1 MNDFFKCVRDFLL
14 NYLPKQ
20 KGASDNTILSYKM
33 ALNLFVTF
41 MKDVKRI
48 TPVSLEFEAVNSEI
62 VKEFLDWIENTRCCS
77 VTTRNQRLAALRS
90 FFEYAGLKDISVM
103 NLSFGIQEIPIKK
116 AHGKIVEYLSE
127 PALETLLKQPDLKKS
142 KGLRDLFLMIL
153 MYDTAARCAEII
165 GLKLSDLHLD
175 TDKPKVYLHG
185 KGNKTRVVPLM
196 PKTVEHCKRYLK
208 KYHPNSDQK
217 TDKDVLLFY
226 TTSHRTRH
234 TMSVDAVE
242 AIYKKYGKS
251 AAEQCNDMPAN
262 LHPHMM
268 RHTRAMHLYR
278 SGMPLE
284 LLSQYLGHADIETTL
299 IYAYADTEMKREAI
313 RKADVVRDGKE
324 VPVEIWADDED
335 MILKLSGLK

>member
-1 MNDFFKCVRDFLL
+1 MNDFFKFIRDFLL

-20 KGASDNTILSYKM
+20 KGASDNTIMSYKTS
-33 ALNLFVTF
+33 LNLFVTF
-41 MKDVKRI
+41 MNDVKGI
-48 TPVSLEFEAVNSEI
+48 APASLTFEAVSTEVI
-62 VKEFLDWIENTRCCS
+62 KEFLEWIENDRGCS
-77 VTTRNQRLAALRS
+77 AVTRNLRLAALRS
-90 FFEYAGLKDISVM
+90 FFEFAGYKDITHM
-103 NLSFGIQEIPIKK
+103 DLYFLTQEIPLKK
-116 AHGKIVEYLSE
+116 TEGKIVEYLSE
-127 PALETLLKQPDLKKS
+127 PALETLLKQPDLRKG
-142 KGLRDLFLMIL
+142 KGLRDMFLMIL

-165 GLKLSDLHLD
+165 GMKICDLYLD
-175 TDKPKVYLHG
+175 TDKPKAYLHG

-196 PKTVEHCKRYLK
+196 PKTVEHCKRYLQ
-208 KYHPNSDQK
+208 KYHPDTEIRQDNDQP
-217 TDKDVLLFY
+217 LFY
-226 TTSHRTRH
+226 TVSHRIKHR
-234 TMSVDAVE
+234 MSIDAVG

-251 AAEQCNDMPAN
+251 AAVQCKDMPAN

-284 LLSQYLGHADIETTL
+284 LLSQYLGHADVETTL

-324 VPVEIWADDED
+324 VPVEIWADNED

>member
-14 NYLPKQ
+14 NYMPKQ

-41 MKDVKRI
+41 MKDVKGV
-48 TPVSLEFEAVNSEI
+48 TPVSLTFEAVSAEI
-62 VKEFLDWIENTRCCS
+62 VKDFLEWLENTRGCS

-90 FFEYAGLKDISVM
+90 FFEYAGLRDISVM
-103 NLSFGIQEIPIKK
+103 NLSFGIHEIPIKK
-116 AHGKIVEYLSE
+116 AQGKIVEYLSE
-127 PALETLLKQPDLKKS
+127 SALKTLLKQPDLKRP

-165 GLKLSDLHLD
+165 GLKISDLHID
-175 TDKPKVYLHG
+175 IDKPKVYLHG

-196 PKTVEHCKRYLK
+196 PKTVEHCKQYLK
-208 KYHPNSDQK
+208 KYHPDLDQK
-217 TDKDVLLFY
+217 NDKDTPLFY
-226 TTSHRTRH
+226 TISHRIKH

-251 AAEQCNDMPAN
+251 ATAQCNEMPSN

-299 IYAYADTEMKREAI
+299 IYAYADTEMKRKAI

>member
-1 MNDFFKCVRDFLL
+1 MNDFFKCIRDFLL

-20 KGASDNTILSYKM
+20 KGASDNTILSYKTT
-33 ALNLFVTF
+33 LNLFVAF
-41 MKDVKRI
+41 MKDVKGVTI
-48 TPVSLEFEAVNSEI
+48 GSLTFDTISVEI
-62 VKEFLDWIENTRCCS
+62 IKDFLEWLEKTRGCS

-90 FFEYAGLKDISVM
+90 FFEYAGIRDISVI
-103 NLSFGIQEIPIKK
+103 NLSFGIHEIPIKK
-116 AHGKIVEYLSE
+116 AQGKIVEYLSE

-142 KGLRDLFLMIL
+142 KGLRDLFLMIF

-185 KGNKTRVVPLM
+185 KGNKTRIVPLM

-208 KYHPNSDQK
+208 KYHPDSEKQI
-217 TDKDVLLFY
+217 DKCTYLFY
-226 TTSHRTRH
+226 TTSHKSKH

-251 AAEQCNDMPAN
+251 AAEQCDDMPVN

-284 LLSQYLGHADIETTL
+284 LLSQYLGHSDIETTL

-324 VPVEIWADDED
+324 IPVEIWADDED